1 MAELKSSE
9 WLEFISNLNNWK
21 TTTTSTVKIT
31 KKSTDNPL
39 LSVSVDKL
47 FELYGNLVLT
57 GFSEDEA
64 LIIIVGIAN
73 NARNE

>member
-1 MAELKSSE
+1 MEELKSAE
-9 WLEFISNLNNWK
+9 WLEFLSNLNNWK

-31 KKSTDNPL
+31 KKSTDKPL
-39 LSVSVDKL
+39 LSVSVDNL
-47 FELYGNLVLT
+47 FELYGNLVLA